1 MKIKDFRGLFETGLR
16 YAYDCEQKLV
26 KKGIPKMIESSA
38 STELRNALEQH
49 LEETRNHA
57 ARLERIFGMIGA
69 EPKTEDN
76 DIIGEIIDATDNMV
90 SATEERSPLRDAA
103 LIMGGNL
110 VEHYEIAAYGSLV
123 AVANHLGL
131 REAAAL
137 LGQTLNEEKA
147 ADAKLTQ
154 IGETSVNRQAAAQ
167 ELKAA

>member
-16 YAYDCEQKLV
+16 YAYDCEQRLL

-38 STELRNALEQH
+38 SPELRSALGQH
-49 LEETRNHA
+49 LEETRSHA
-57 ARLERIFGMIGA
+57 VRLERIFGMIGS

-76 DIIGEIIDATDNMV
+76 GIVGEILDATERMV

-103 LIMGGNL
+103 LIIGGNL

-131 REAAAL
+131 REAATL
-137 LGQTLNEEKA
+137 LGHTLHEEKA

-154 IGETSVNRQAAAQ
+154 IGETSVNRQAAQ